1 MSVRI
6 TAANDSLVGVTIHK
20 LERTQVVPIPI
31 AEAFEFFANP
41 RNLERLTPDL
51 VHFQFLKA
59 PPEKVSAGTI
69 LEYRLRIYGVP
80 VKWRTRIESVE
91 PPNRFVDVQD
101 KGPYAMWRHTHSFR
115 KVDAS
120 HTEIRDHVEFAMPLG
135 PLGEIAYRLLVA
147 GSLREIFDYRE
158 VALRRLFPNSQ

>member
-1 MSVRI
+1 M
-6 TAANDSLVGVTIHK
+6 TIRN
-20 LERTQVVPIPI
+20 LERSQVIPIPI
-31 AEAFEFFANP
+31 GEAFEFFSNP

-59 PPEKVSAGTI
+59 PPEKISPGTV

-80 VKWRTRIESVE
+80 VKWRTRIETVE

-115 KVDAS
+115 EVDAT
-120 HTEIRDHVEFAMPLG
+120 HTEIHDRVEFSMPLG
-135 PLGEIAYRLLVA
+135 PLGEIAYRFLVV
-147 GSLREIFDYRE
+147 GSLREIFDYRAA
-158 VALRRLFPNSQ
+158 ALRRLFPEPQ